1 MARSRLTRN
10 HRQSSPVLIL
20 LSVTMLVAAIGLFIY
35 ELISFTQLEDRLPGG
50 VTVAGISVGN
60 LSQSEASIRIES
72 FYTSSVT
79 LYYRGAPINLIPDE
93 IGFTVNTDVMLA
105 SARASDE
112 TAGGFWGRFFNYM
125 IGRGEV
131 ALRDIPLVADYQRN
145 ALRSR
150 LEAIAEVYDR
160 SGSSFDYNLETL
172 TISSTGPSYELD
184 IEAALDA
191 IDLVLQQPEQRAIN
205 LPVIG
210 SESEGASLF
219 VLEDLILAYLD
230 AQGFI
235 YDGQSSVTSIF
246 ILDLTTGEEIN
257 IQGDVAYSGASTNK
271 VGIMLDLYR
280 TLDREP
286 NRDEAFLMANSM
298 LCSNNSSSNRVM
310 ELYLG
315 NGNIFSGIASV
326 TNTFQFI
333 GAENTFLIA
342 PYIDGSANQLLGR
355 IETPITNPNPNF
367 NTYPD
372 EFNQTTAEDMGT
384 VMSLIYDC
392 AEFGSGLNAVY
403 TEGQYSQN
411 ECRQMLEL
419 MSANDLNRLLQAGVP
434 ADVRIS
440 HKNGWVPGALA
451 GARGATT
458 GEAAIVFSPTG
469 RNYVIAVYL
478 WEDGDT
484 TGFNRWSI
492 IEEISRA
499 TWNYFNPD
507 NPLLTRRTD
516 LPPAASECV
525 TQDANGTILSYN
537 YLPPYDVIDL
547 NNINGWRDGTAT
559 TPQPLPNQGQ

>member
-1 MARSRLTRN
+1 M
-10 HRQSSPVLIL
+10 LI
-20 LSVTMLVAAIGLFIY
+20 VAVGLFIY

-50 VTVAGISVGN
+50 ITVGAVAVGG
-60 LSQSEASIRIES
+60 LSQSEASIRIEGA
-72 FYTSSVT
+72 YTSPVT
-79 LYYRGAPINLIPDE
+79 LYYRDSPINLIPDE

-105 SARASDE
+105 AARASDE

-125 IGRGEV
+125 IGRGEIV
-131 ALRDIPLVADYQRN
+131 LRDIPLAADYQRN
-145 ALRSR
+145 ALRAR
-150 LEAIAEVYDR
+150 LETIARVYDR
-160 SGSSFDYNLETL
+160 AGASFNYDLDSL
-172 TISSTGPSYELD
+172 MISSTGPSYQLD
-184 IEAALDA
+184 IDAALEAVDWA
-191 IDLVLQQPEQRAIN
+191 LRQPSQRAVD

-210 SESEGASLF
+210 SETAGTSLF
-219 VLEDLILAYLD
+219 VLKDLLLAYLD
-230 AQGFI
+230 SVGFI
-235 YDGQSSVTSIF
+235 YDGQSSVASIF
-246 ILDLTTGEEIN
+246 ILDLCTGEEIN

-280 TLDREP
+280 TLNREP

-298 LCSNNSSSNRVM
+298 LCSNNSSSNRMM

-326 TNTFQFI
+326 SNNFQYI
-333 GAENTFLIA
+333 GAKNTFLIA
-342 PYIDGSANQLLGR
+342 PYIDGSANQQLGR
-355 IETPITNPNPNF
+355 IATPPTNPNPNF

-384 VMSLIYDC
+384 IMSLIYDC
-392 AEFGSGLNAVY
+392 AEFGSGLMAVY
-403 TEGQYSQN
+403 PDGQYTQR

-419 MSANDLNRLLQAGVP
+419 MSANNLNRLLQAGIP
-434 ADVRIS
+434 PDIRIS

-458 GEAAIVFSPTG
+458 GEAGIIFSPNG
-469 RNYVIAVYL
+469 HHYVIAVYL

-484 TGFNRWSI
+484 TGFTRWPV

-499 TWNYFNPD
+499 TWNYFNPE

-516 LPPAASECV
+516 LPPAASECI
-525 TQDANGTILSYN
+525 TQDGNGTILSYN

-547 NNINGWRDGTAT
+547 NNINGWRNGTET
-559 TPQPLPNQGQ
+559 TPQPLPNAEQ